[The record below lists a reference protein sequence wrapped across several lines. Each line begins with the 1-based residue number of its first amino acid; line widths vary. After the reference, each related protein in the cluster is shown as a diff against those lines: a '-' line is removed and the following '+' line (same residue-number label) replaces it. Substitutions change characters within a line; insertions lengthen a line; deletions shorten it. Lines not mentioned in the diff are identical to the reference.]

1 MKSDLE
7 AILRPRSVAIVGAS
21 NDETKRGFQ
30 AIRTLQEDRFPG
42 AIYPVNPRRAEILGL
57 QVYPRVSAIPG
68 PVDLALIVTPAPTVP
83 EVLEDCGRK
92 GVRGAVVIAGGFAE
106 TGREGRALEA
116 EIVERAHRHGI
127 RLVGPNTSG
136 LFNLPHR
143 LNLVGARNVRP
154 GRLALLCQ
162 SGNMALAVMVEA
174 STRGRLGFSAYV
186 GVGNEADIRWDEYL
200 RYFREDADTD
210 LVLMYVE
217 GFKDGRAFLR
227 AARETVRQKPVLL
240 LKGGRSEV
248 GQRSAGSHTGALAGS
263 TVVAEAALRQA
274 GVITVRRSDELLPAA
289 EALAGLPAMR
299 GNRVAVLADGGGH
312 ATLAAD
318 ALSAGGL
325 DVPEL
330 SAETQRKLRSILPAA
345 ATVNNPVDVAGATD
359 ADPGLFA
366 ACAAHCLA
374 DPGVDALLMV
384 GLFGGY
390 RIRFAEAL
398 GPIEDATAHRLG
410 ALVKE
415 TGLPL
420 VVQSCYAGL
429 KPEAHEILRQ
439 HGVPV
444 HESLEIAAAAI
455 SVLARRGADLERV
468 EARGD
473 FVLPETP
480 PETPAEIAEA
490 LRLGRHRLLE
500 HEVRLLLR
508 RHGVAV
514 ADFVLAPSA
523 DAAVAT
529 ASAFGTP
536 VAMKV
541 VSPDILHKSEAG
553 GVRLNVSGEDA
564 VRAAFAGILDG
575 AHRWRPDAEIRG
587 VLVSPMMP
595 AGQEVIVGAVRDR
608 QFGPVVMFGLGG
620 VMVEALRDVAFR
632 VAPLAEQD
640 ARDMLDE
647 VRGSAVLDGFRGGP
661 PVDRSSLVRLLLR
674 VSDLVATCPLVG
686 ELDLNPV
693 LAYPDGLSVVDAR
706 LVLETRP

>member
-42 AIYPVNPRRAEILGL
+42 AIYPVNPRGAEILGL

-68 PVDLALIVTPAPTVP
+68 PVDLALIVTPALTVP

-92 GVRGAVVIAGGFAE
+92 GVRGAVVIAVGFAE

-143 LNLVGARNVRP
+143 LNLVGVRNVRP

-174 STRGRLGFSAYV
+174 SATSRLGFSAYV

-227 AARETVRQKPVLL
+227 AARETVRRKPVLL

-248 GQRSAGSHTGALAGS
+248 GQRSASSHTGALAGS
-263 TVVAEAALRQA
+263 AVVAQAALRQA
-274 GVITVRRSDELLPAA
+274 GVISVRRSDELLPAA
-289 EALAGLPAMR
+289 EALTTLPPMR

-318 ALSAGGL
+318 ALSADGL
-325 DVPEL
+325 EVPEL
-330 SAETQRKLRSILPAA
+330 SAETQQKLRSILHAA

-374 DPGVDALLMV
+374 DPGVDALLIV

-398 GPIEDATAHRLG
+398 GPIEDATALRLG

-444 HESLEIAAAAI
+444 HESLEIAAASI

-473 FVLPETP
+473 FALPETP
-480 PETPAEIAEA
+480 PETPAEVAEA
-490 LRLGRHRLLE
+490 LRLGRDRLLE

-523 DAAVAT
+523 DVAVA
-529 ASAFGTP
+529 AAAAFGTP
-536 VAMKV
+536 VAMKI

-564 VRAAFAGILDG
+564 IRAAFAGILAG
-575 AHRWRPDAEIRG
+575 ARRWRPDAEIRG

-647 VRGSAVLDGFRGGP
+647 VRGSAVLGGFRGGP
-661 PVDRSSLVRLLLR
+661 PVDRSSLVQLLLR
-674 VSDLVATCPLVG
+674 VSDLVATCPHVG

-706 LVLETRP
+706 LVLTTRP